1 MDLRVLVLTAD
12 LGLSELLRAQVE
24 NLGCRCTLQETYDDA
39 SATIGWADAA
49 IIDLAGNGL
58 DDLNRLRVEAPRVRI
73 LAVAPDAEQEGA
85 ARSAG
90 ADQVL
95 VEPFS
100 IADVVNAVRALGPN
114 GDALVIDLRTG
125 VASAAPAVEE
135 APWWATR

>member
-12 LGLSELLRAQVE
+12 LGLSELLRTQVE
-24 NLGCRCTLQETYDDA
+24 NLGCRYSLQETYDEA
-39 SATIGWADAA
+39 SAIIGWADAA
-49 IIDLAGNGL
+49 IIDLAGSGL

-73 LAVAPDAEQEGA
+73 LAVAPDAAQESA

-95 VEPFS
+95 VEPFAIS
-100 IADVVNAVRALGPN
+100 EVVNAVRALGPT

-125 VASAAPAVEE
+125 VAAEAPVVDE